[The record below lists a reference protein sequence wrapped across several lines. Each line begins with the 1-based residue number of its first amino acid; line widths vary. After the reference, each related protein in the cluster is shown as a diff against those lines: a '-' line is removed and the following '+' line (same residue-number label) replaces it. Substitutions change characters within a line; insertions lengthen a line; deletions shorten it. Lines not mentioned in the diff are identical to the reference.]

1 MNYDR
6 LLLKVRRES
15 QTDPSYFGDIFMAAL
30 LIACRKM
37 KPSHVDRM
45 RPLLDDVYA
54 DCAANKR
61 FEEGLAV
68 ARAALEA
75 WQRLDRLPD
84 RGNTDPKINFYKKP

>member
-1 MNYDR
+1 MG
-6 LLLKVRRES
+6 RES
-15 QTDPSYFGDIFMAAL
+15 LTDPSYFGDIFMAAL

-37 KPSHVDRM
+37 KPSHLERL

-68 ARAALEA
+68 ARASLEA
-75 WQRLDRLPD
+75 WQSLDRLPEE
-84 RGNTDPKINFYKKP
+84 GNTDPTIRKI